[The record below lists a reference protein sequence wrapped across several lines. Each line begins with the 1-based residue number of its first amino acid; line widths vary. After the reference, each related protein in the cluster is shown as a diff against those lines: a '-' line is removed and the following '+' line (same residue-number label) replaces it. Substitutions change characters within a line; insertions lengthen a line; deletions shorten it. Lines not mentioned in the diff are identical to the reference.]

1 MADSIKAYRL
11 KAKMRPLRRLLCV
24 LALLPL
30 GSALASTATNTLSV
44 SATVSAA
51 CTVSATNLAFG
62 TYDPLTGTPNDSTS
76 TVNVT
81 CTLTTPYNVGLDA
94 GLGTGATVATRKM
107 THSSDLL
114 NYSLYQDAARTQ
126 VWGTTIGTN
135 TATGTGTGLAQA
147 FTVYGRI
154 PAAQNVNLAPTPT
167 RSR

>member
-1 MADSIKAYRL
+1 
-11 KAKMRPLRRLLCV
+11 MRPVRRLLGV

-30 GSALASTATNTLSV
+30 ASALATTTTTTFQVTATVN
-44 SATVSAA
+44 ATCA
-51 CTVSATNLAFG
+51 VSATNLAFG
-62 TYDPLTGTPNDSTS
+62 TYDPLSGTPSDATS

-94 GLGTGATVATRKM
+94 GLGSGATVTTRKM

-135 TATGTGTGLAQA
+135 TATGTGTGLGQA

-154 PAAQNVNLAPTPT
+154 PAAQNVNLGSYADTVT
-167 RSR
+167 VTVTY